1 MRILKR
7 CILKM
12 HLNSFRLARQV
23 TKSSQVKVMTLT
35 LFPIKKSLG
44 SDQFR
49 MTFFY
54 TEKSQSH
61 DFDFADSKNKSQV
74 AS

>member
-35 LFPIKKSLG
+35 LFPIKKS
-44 SDQFR
+44 
-49 MTFFY
+49 
-54 TEKSQSH
+54 QSH